1 MTTASSK
8 IRLVLVDDSELV
20 RLGLRTL
27 LESAAGIVVVGEAG
41 TVAAAI
47 ALCDELKPDLVLLDL
62 RLPDGTGFDACRE
75 ILRRQPGTRILTLTS
90 VSDEDHV
97 DEAIRA
103 GSHGYFLKEVHGD
116 ALIQAVREVASG
128 KSVLDPV
135 ITAQVLGRMRAQ
147 GQGNRGNADNL
158 SLPEK
163 KMLALL
169 AAGKTNKEIGV
180 ELGLAEKTIKNQLT
194 VLFDKLGINRRSQAA
209 AYYVQH
215 IGPSGADRHV

>member
-1 MTTASSK
+1 MTSSTSV
-8 IRLVLVDDSELV
+8 IRLIIVDDSELV

-27 LESAAGIVVVGEAG
+27 LESAENIEVVGEAG
-41 TVAAAI
+41 TVATAI
-47 ALCDELKPDLVLLDL
+47 STTAELKPDLVLLDL

-75 ILRRQPGTRILTLTS
+75 ILKQLPATRILTLTS

-116 ALIQAVREVASG
+116 ALIQAVREVAGG

-135 ITAQVLGRMRAQ
+135 ITAQVLSRMRAQ
-147 GQGNRGNADNL
+147 HQPTRDALNHLNL
-158 SLPEK
+158 PDK

-169 AAGKTNKEIGV
+169 ADGKTNKEIGI

-194 VLFDKLGINRRSQAA
+194 VLFEKLSINRRSQAA
-209 AYYVQH
+209 AFYVQNFGGH
-215 IGPSGADRHV
+215 HRD

>member
-1 MTTASSK
+1 MSPAV
-8 IRLVLVDDSELV
+8 IRLIIVDDSELV

-27 LESAAGIVVVGEAG
+27 LESADGIEVIGEAG
-41 TVAAAI
+41 TMAMAI
-47 ALCDELKPDLVLLDL
+47 SSCDQLQPDLVLLDL
-62 RLPDGTGFDACRE
+62 RLPDGTGFDTCRE
-75 ILRRQPGTRILTLTS
+75 ILKRRPGTRILTLTS

-135 ITAQVLGRMRAQ
+135 ITAQVLSRMRAQ
-147 GQGNRGNADNL
+147 NL
-158 SLPEK
+158 SARSAVDHLNLQDK

-169 AAGKTNKEIGV
+169 ADGKTNKEIGV

-194 VLFDKLGINRRSQAA
+194 VLFEKLAINRRSQAA
-209 AYYVQH
+209 AFYVQNF
-215 IGPSGADRHV
+215 GDQSRQ

>member
-1 MTTASSK
+1 MSDPKS
-8 IRLVLVDDSELV
+8 IRLIIVDDSELV
-20 RLGLRTL
+20 RLGLATL
-27 LESAAGIVVVGEAG
+27 LEAADGIAVVGEAG
-41 TVAAAI
+41 TVADAVSVA
-47 ALCDELKPDLVLLDL
+47 EKLKPDLVMLDL

-75 ILRRQPGTRILTLTS
+75 ILRRLPGTRILTLTS

-116 ALIQAVREVASG
+116 ALIQAVRDVAGG

-135 ITAQVLGRMRAQ
+135 ITAQVLSRMRAQ
-147 GQGNRGNADNL
+147 GRQARSALDHL
-158 SLPEK
+158 TLQDR

-169 AAGKTNKEIGV
+169 ADGKTNKEIGT

-194 VLFDKLGINRRSQAA
+194 VLFEKLGINRRSQAA
-209 AYYVQH
+209 AFYVQNF
-215 IGPSGADRHV
+215 GDQMRP

>member
-1 MTTASSK
+1 MSNPTR
-8 IRLVLVDDSELV
+8 IRLIIVDDSELV

-27 LESAAGIVVVGEAG
+27 LEAAESIEVVGEAG
-41 TVAAAI
+41 TVAQAVAV
-47 ALCDELKPDLVLLDL
+47 AEALKPDLVMLDL

-75 ILRRQPGTRILTLTS
+75 ILRRLPGTRVLTLTS

-116 ALIQAVREVASG
+116 ALIQAVRDVAGG

-135 ITAQVLGRMRAQ
+135 ITAQVLSRMRAQ
-147 GQGNRGNADNL
+147 GQQTRSALDHL
-158 SLPEK
+158 SLQDR

-169 AAGKTNKEIGV
+169 ADGKTNKEIGN

-194 VLFDKLGINRRSQAA
+194 VLFEKLNINRRSQAA
-209 AYYVQH
+209 AFYVQNF
-215 IGPSGADRHV
+215 GDQMRP